1 MMWTTLTLDRQ
12 ILLYRR
18 ETGILLSH
26 LFEGVQL
33 YCSIVT
39 FVLKILWAVSAR
51 IWPVPFKRRIAHQQS
66 VTCRGGGVGGAPG
79 INLSSISKVPLQF
92 KKKRAIKNIQLV
104 IEIKELVMAS
114 IKIDPGIHRPL
125 HVTASNR
132 KHVLIVY
139 FPVFSLSP
147 ALDATYNQLASPSPS
162 LKENGNYS
170 TNHYYYVLRHTYF
183 QRKKNGN

>member
-1 MMWTTLTLDRQ
+1 
-12 ILLYRR
+12 
-18 ETGILLSH
+18 
-26 LFEGVQL
+26 
-33 YCSIVT
+33 
-39 FVLKILWAVSAR
+39 
-51 IWPVPFKRRIAHQQS
+51 
-66 VTCRGGGVGGAPG
+66 
-79 INLSSISKVPLQF
+79 
-92 KKKRAIKNIQLV
+92 
-104 IEIKELVMAS
+104 MAS

-183 QRKKNGN
+183 QRKKTVINEPVNVIVVYITPIYTESKW